1 MISNRYISRTPCL
14 FTRISSSYNI
24 LSLFYL
30 VVISL
35 GYPSLSRQYRLSSI
49 RSLQNN
55 YNLPPPLPIIDTG
68 FKKTILKR
76 VQREEKFRYP
86 SRRVDGPRKG
96 LHPGLAWKKKEEEK
110 KERKR
115 EREKGRSKIGLTRST
130 ETSIHPVRQVNGSRS
145 FPFVGEYKSVY
156 NTGQPVNNPAKI
168 LRPSRRT
175 LARRFE
181 EKILDR

>member
-68 FKKTILKR
+68 FKKTIR

-110 KERKR
+110 KERERKR
-115 EREKGRSKIGLTRST
+115 EIENRINT
-130 ETSIHPVRQVNGSRS
+130 IDWN
-145 FPFVGEYKSVY
+145 EY
-156 NTGQPVNNPAKI
+156 
-168 LRPSRRT
+168 PSRAPGERFAFFS
-175 LARRFE
+175 LRRR
-181 EKILDR
+181 I